1 MYYFY
6 QLLRYRH
13 DKSCSIG
20 VQEDMPIRPT
30 AVDVDV
36 DVDVDVGQMLQYVG
50 WAL

>member
-20 VQEDMPIRPT
+20 VQEDMPIQPT
-30 AVDVDV
+30 A
-36 DVDVDVGQMLQYVG
+36 VDVDVGQMLQYVG